1 MKSIMA
7 TRKEEEREAFLK
19 LSPLERMK
27 TMHQLL
33 MDIIK
38 LRAKG
43 EGVPEYEIYR
53 RYLRNDPRY
62 HQQSA
67 G

>member
-1 MKSIMA
+1 MKSIMEA
-7 TRKEEEREAFLK
+7 RKDEEREAFLK

-27 TMHQLL
+27 TMHQAL
-33 MDIIK
+33 MDVIE

-43 EGVPEYEIYR
+43 EGVSAYEIYR
-53 RYLRNDPRY
+53 RYLRDNKRHY
-62 HQQSA
+62 QQTA